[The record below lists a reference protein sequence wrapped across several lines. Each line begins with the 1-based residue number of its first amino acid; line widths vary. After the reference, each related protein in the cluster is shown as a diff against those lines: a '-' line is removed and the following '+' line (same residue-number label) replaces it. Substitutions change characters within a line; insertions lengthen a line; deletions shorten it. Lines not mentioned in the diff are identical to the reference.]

1 MCIFQRS
8 RIEAGTF
15 PRIMRDTDVE
25 VRGSSLS
32 GRHVLLGVTGG
43 IAAVDTVRLARE
55 LRRHGAEVSVIMTQ
69 SAQEII
75 TPMAVRWASQGEVIT
90 DWDGDLSALS
100 GFDAILVTPA
110 TRNLIASFIHGLMN
124 GPLLMALSAARG
136 RGCPIMMVPSM
147 HNALAYDPVTEDLV
161 VQCVKHGVQ
170 VIWGAEEEGKR
181 KTANHEEIVARLG
194 NLVNKNSTSVVVTL
208 GATRSAID
216 DVRYVQNTSSGKT
229 GYKIADDLYRHGMD
243 VTCVSGVTTIQ
254 KPEWLPLDIK
264 CPDPDLML
272 DELKA
277 LTKDRIDVWIH
288 AAAVLDYIIPEP
300 IEGKIAS
307 LQGDLDI
314 QLKESAKHIS
324 ELKDLCKGAV
334 RIGFKLESGI
344 KQKDLVH
351 RAHAQIQTAGM
362 TATIANRM
370 EDYGKEGM
378 PRGWLVDSHGAHFI
392 LETENDM
399 CSAIRSVIENNR

>member
-1 MCIFQRS
+1 
-8 RIEAGTF
+8 
-15 PRIMRDTDVE
+15 MRDTDVE

-55 LRRHGAEVSVIMTQ
+55 LRRHGAQVSVIMTP

-100 GFDAILVTPA
+100 GFDAVLVTPA

-147 HNALAYDPVTEDLV
+147 HNDLANDPVTEDLV
-161 VQCVKHGVQ
+161 FQCSRQGVQ
-170 VIWGAEEEGKR
+170 ILWGAEEEGKR
-181 KTANHEEIVARLG
+181 KTPNHEEIVARLG
-194 NLVNKNSTSVVVTL
+194 NLVNKNETSVVVTL

-229 GYKIADDLYRHGMD
+229 GYRIADDLYRHGMD
-243 VTCVSGVTTIQ
+243 VTCVSGVTTVS
-254 KPEWLPLDIK
+254 KPKWLPLDIK
-264 CPDPDLML
+264 CPEPDSML

-277 LTKDRIDVWIH
+277 LTKDNIDVWIH
-288 AAAVLDYIIPEP
+288 AAAVLDYVIPEP
-300 IEGKIAS
+300 VEGKIAS
-307 LQGDLDI
+307 LQGDLNV
-314 QLKESAKHIS
+314 QLKEGAKHIS
-324 ELKDLCKGAV
+324 ELKEMCDGAV

-399 CSAIRSVIENNR
+399 CNAIRSVIENNR

>member
-1 MCIFQRS
+1 
-8 RIEAGTF
+8 
-15 PRIMRDTDVE
+15 MRDTDVE

-55 LRRHGAEVSVIMTQ
+55 LRRHGAKVSVIMTP

-100 GFDAILVTPA
+100 GFDAVLVTPA
-110 TRNLIASFIHGLMN
+110 TRNLMASFIHGLMN

-136 RGCPIMMVPSM
+136 RDCPIMMVPSM
-147 HNALAYDPVTEDLV
+147 HNDLANDPVTEDLV
-161 VQCVKHGVQ
+161 FQCTKQGVQ
-170 VIWGAEEEGKR
+170 ILWGAQEEGKR
-181 KTANHEEIVARLG
+181 KTPNHEEIVARLG
-194 NLVNKNSTSVVVTL
+194 NLVNKNDTSVVVTL

-243 VTCVSGVTTIQ
+243 VTCVSGVTTVS

-264 CPDPDLML
+264 CPEPDSML
-272 DELKA
+272 DELRA
-277 LTKDRIDVWIH
+277 LTKDGIDVWIH
-288 AAAVLDYIIPEP
+288 AAAVLDYVIPEP
-300 IEGKIAS
+300 VEGKIAS
-307 LQGDLDI
+307 LQGDLNV
-314 QLKESAKHIS
+314 QLKEGAKHIS
-324 ELKDLCKGAV
+324 ELKEMCSGSV

-351 RAHAQIQTAGM
+351 RAHAQILTAGM

-399 CSAIRSVIENNR
+399 CNAIRSVIENNR

>member
-1 MCIFQRS
+1 
-8 RIEAGTF
+8 
-15 PRIMRDTDVE
+15 MRDTDVE

-32 GRHVLLGVTGG
+32 GRRVLLGVTGG

-55 LRRHGAEVSVIMTQ
+55 LRRHGAEVSVIMTP

-100 GFDAILVTPA
+100 GFDAVLVTPA

-147 HNALAYDPVTEDLV
+147 HNDLANDPVTEDLV
-161 VQCVKHGVQ
+161 LQCAKQGIKVL
-170 VIWGAEEEGKR
+170 WGAEEEGKR
-181 KTANHEEIVARLG
+181 KTPNHEEIVARLG
-194 NLVNKNSTSVVVTL
+194 NLVNSNGTSVVVTL

-229 GYKIADDLYRHGMD
+229 GYLIADDLYRHGMD
-243 VTCVSGVTTIQ
+243 VTCVSGVTTVS
-254 KPEWLPLDIK
+254 KPDWLPLDIK
-264 CPDPDLML
+264 CPEPAQML
-272 DELKA
+272 EELKA
-277 LTKDRIDVWIH
+277 LAKDRIDVWIH

-300 IEGKIAS
+300 VEGKIAS
-307 LQGDLDI
+307 LQGDLNI
-314 QLKESAKHIS
+314 QMKEGAKHIS
-324 ELKDLCKGAV
+324 ELKDLCEGAT

-392 LETENDM
+392 LEKESDLCN
-399 CSAIRSVIENNR
+399 AIRSVIENNR

>member
-1 MCIFQRS
+1 
-8 RIEAGTF
+8 
-15 PRIMRDTDVE
+15 MRDTDVE

-55 LRRHGAEVSVIMTQ
+55 LRRHGAKVSVIMTP

-100 GFDAILVTPA
+100 GFDAVLVTPA

-136 RGCPIMMVPSM
+136 KNCPIMMVPSM
-147 HNALAYDPVTEDLV
+147 HNDLANDPVTEDLV
-161 VQCVKHGVQ
+161 FQCAKQGVQ
-170 VIWGAEEEGKR
+170 ILWGAEEEGKR
-181 KTANHEEIVARLG
+181 KTPNHEEIVARLG
-194 NLVNKNSTSVVVTL
+194 NLINKNGTSVVVTL

-229 GYKIADDLYRHGMD
+229 GYRIADDLYRHGMD
-243 VTCVSGVTTIQ
+243 VTCVSGVTTVN

-264 CPDPDLML
+264 CPEPNSML

-277 LTKDRIDVWIH
+277 LTKDGIDVWIH
-288 AAAVLDYIIPEP
+288 AAAVLDYVIPEP
-300 IEGKIAS
+300 VEGKIAS
-307 LQGDLDI
+307 LQGDLNV
-314 QLKESAKHIS
+314 QLKEGAKHIS
-324 ELKDLCKGAV
+324 ELKEMCDGSV

-399 CSAIRSVIENNR
+399 CNAIRSVIENNR

>member
-1 MCIFQRS
+1 
-8 RIEAGTF
+8 
-15 PRIMRDTDVE
+15 MRDTDVE

-55 LRRHGAEVSVIMTQ
+55 LRRHGAQVSVIMTP

-100 GFDAILVTPA
+100 GFDAVLVTPA

-147 HNALAYDPVTEDLV
+147 HNDLANDPVTEDLV
-161 VQCVKHGVQ
+161 LQCSRQGVQ
-170 VIWGAEEEGKR
+170 ILWGAEEEGKR
-181 KTANHEEIVARLG
+181 KTPNHEEIVARLG
-194 NLVNKNSTSVVVTL
+194 NLVNKNETSVVVTL

-229 GYKIADDLYRHGMD
+229 GYRIADDLYRHGMD
-243 VTCVSGVTTIQ
+243 VTCVSGVTTVS

-264 CPDPDLML
+264 CPEPDSML

-277 LTKDRIDVWIH
+277 LTKDNIDVWIH
-288 AAAVLDYIIPEP
+288 AAAVLDYVIPEP
-300 IEGKIAS
+300 VEGKIAS
-307 LQGDLDI
+307 LQGDLNV
-314 QLKESAKHIS
+314 QLKEGAKHIS
-324 ELKDLCKGAV
+324 ELKEMCDGAV

-392 LETENDM
+392 LETETDM
-399 CSAIRSVIENNR
+399 CNAIRSVIENNR

>member
-1 MCIFQRS
+1 
-8 RIEAGTF
+8 
-15 PRIMRDTDVE
+15 MRDTDVE

-55 LRRHGAEVSVIMTQ
+55 LRRHGAKVSVIMTP

-100 GFDAILVTPA
+100 GFDAVLVTPA

-136 RGCPIMMVPSM
+136 KNCPIMMVPSM
-147 HNALAYDPVTEDLV
+147 HNDLANDPVTEDLV
-161 VQCVKHGVQ
+161 FQCAKQGVQ
-170 VIWGAEEEGKR
+170 ILWGAEEEGKR
-181 KTANHEEIVARLG
+181 KTPNHEEIVARLG
-194 NLVNKNSTSVVVTL
+194 NLINKNGTSVVVTL

-229 GYKIADDLYRHGMD
+229 GYRIADDLYRHGMD
-243 VTCVSGVTTIQ
+243 VTCVSGVTTVN

-264 CPDPDLML
+264 CPEPNSML

-277 LTKDRIDVWIH
+277 LTKDGIDVWIH
-288 AAAVLDYIIPEP
+288 AAAVLDYVIPEP
-300 IEGKIAS
+300 VEGKIAS
-307 LQGDLDI
+307 LQGDLNV
-314 QLKESAKHIS
+314 QLKEGAKHIS
-324 ELKDLCKGAV
+324 ELKEMCDGAV

-399 CSAIRSVIENNR
+399 CNAIRSVIENNR

>member
-1 MCIFQRS
+1 MSF
-8 RIEAGTF
+8 G
-15 PRIMRDTDVE
+15 RIMRDTDVE

-55 LRRHGAEVSVIMTQ
+55 LRRHGAQVSVIMTP

-100 GFDAILVTPA
+100 GFDAVLVTPT

-147 HNALAYDPVTEDLV
+147 HNDLANDPVTEDLV
-161 VQCVKHGVQ
+161 LQCSRQGVH
-170 VIWGAEEEGKR
+170 ILWGAEEEGKR
-181 KTANHEEIVARLG
+181 KTPNHEEVVARLG
-194 NLVNKNSTSVVVTL
+194 NLVNKNETSVVVTL

-229 GYKIADDLYRHGMD
+229 GYRIADDLYRHGMD
-243 VTCVSGVTTIQ
+243 VTCVSGVTTVS

-264 CPDPDLML
+264 CPEPDSML

-277 LTKDRIDVWIH
+277 LTKDNIDVWIH

-300 IEGKIAS
+300 VEGKIAS
-307 LQGDLDI
+307 LQGDLNV
-314 QLKESAKHIS
+314 QLKEGAKHIS
-324 ELKDLCKGAV
+324 ELKEMCDGAV

-392 LETENDM
+392 LETETDM
-399 CSAIRSVIENNR
+399 CNAIRSVIENNR

>member
-1 MCIFQRS
+1 
-8 RIEAGTF
+8 
-15 PRIMRDTDVE
+15 MRDTDVE

-32 GRHVLLGVTGG
+32 GRRVLLGVTGG

-55 LRRHGAEVSVIMTQ
+55 LRRHGAEVSVIMTP

-75 TPMAVRWASQGEVIT
+75 TPMAVRWASQGEVVT

-100 GFDAILVTPA
+100 GFDAVLVTPA

-147 HNALAYDPVTEDLV
+147 HNDLANDPVTEDLV
-161 VQCVKHGVQ
+161 LQCAKQGIKVL
-170 VIWGAEEEGKR
+170 WGTEEEGKR
-181 KTANHEEIVARLG
+181 KTPNHEEIVARLG
-194 NLVNKNSTSVVVTL
+194 NLVNSNGTSVVVTL

-229 GYKIADDLYRHGMD
+229 GYLIADDLYRHGMD
-243 VTCVSGVTTIQ
+243 VTCVSGVTTVS
-254 KPEWLPLDIK
+254 KPDWLPLDIK
-264 CPDPDLML
+264 CPEPDQML
-272 DELKA
+272 EELKA
-277 LTKDRIDVWIH
+277 LAKDRIDVWIH

-300 IEGKIAS
+300 VEGKIAS
-307 LQGDLDI
+307 LQGDLNI
-314 QLKESAKHIS
+314 QMKEGAKHIG
-324 ELKDLCKGAV
+324 ELKDLCEGAT

-362 TATIANRM
+362 NATIANRM

-392 LETENDM
+392 LEKESDM
-399 CSAIRSVIENNR
+399 CNAIRSVIENNR

>member
-1 MCIFQRS
+1 
-8 RIEAGTF
+8 
-15 PRIMRDTDVE
+15 MRDTDVE

-55 LRRHGAEVSVIMTQ
+55 LRRHGAEVSVIMTP

-90 DWDGDLSALS
+90 NWDGDLSALS
-100 GFDAILVTPA
+100 GFDAVLVTPA

-136 RGCPIMMVPSM
+136 RNCPIMMVPSM
-147 HNALAYDPVTEDLV
+147 HNDLADDPVTEDLV
-161 VQCVKHGVQ
+161 FQCSKQGVQ
-170 VIWGAEEEGKR
+170 ILWGAEEEGKR
-181 KTANHEEIVARLG
+181 KTPNHEEIVARLG
-194 NLVNKNSTSVVVTL
+194 NLVNKNETSVVVTL

-229 GYKIADDLYRHGMD
+229 GYRIADDLYRHGMD
-243 VTCVSGVTTIQ
+243 VTCVSGVTTVS

-264 CPDPDLML
+264 CPEPDSML

-277 LTKDRIDVWIH
+277 LTKDDIDVWIH
-288 AAAVLDYIIPEP
+288 AAAVLDYVIPEP
-300 IEGKIAS
+300 VEGKIAS
-307 LQGDLDI
+307 LQGDLNV
-314 QLKESAKHIS
+314 QLKEGAKHIS
-324 ELKDLCKGAV
+324 ELKEACDGAV

-392 LETENDM
+392 LETETDM
-399 CSAIRSVIENNR
+399 CNAIRSVIENNR

>member
-1 MCIFQRS
+1 
-8 RIEAGTF
+8 
-15 PRIMRDTDVE
+15 MRDTDVE

-55 LRRHGAEVSVIMTQ
+55 LRRHGAQVSVIMTS

-100 GFDAILVTPA
+100 GFDAVLVTPA

-147 HNALAYDPVTEDLV
+147 HNDLANDPVTEDLV
-161 VQCVKHGVQ
+161 FQCSRQGVQ
-170 VIWGAEEEGKR
+170 ILWGAEEEGKR
-181 KTANHEEIVARLG
+181 KTPNHEEIVARLG
-194 NLVNKNSTSVVVTL
+194 NLVNKNDTSVVVTL

-216 DVRYVQNTSSGKT
+216 DVRYVQNTSSGRT

-243 VTCVSGVTTIQ
+243 VTCVSGVTTVS

-264 CPDPDLML
+264 CPEPDSML

-277 LTKDRIDVWIH
+277 LTKDNIDVWVH
-288 AAAVLDYIIPEP
+288 AAAVLDYVIPEP
-300 IEGKIAS
+300 VEGKIAS
-307 LQGDLDI
+307 LQGDLNV
-314 QLKESAKHIS
+314 QLKEGAKHIS
-324 ELKDLCKGAV
+324 ELKEMCDGAV

-370 EDYGKEGM
+370 EDYDKAGM

-399 CSAIRSVIENNR
+399 CNAIRSVIENNR

>member
-1 MCIFQRS
+1 
-8 RIEAGTF
+8 
-15 PRIMRDTDVE
+15 MRDTDVE

-32 GRHVLLGVTGG
+32 GRRVLLGVTGG

-55 LRRHGAEVSVIMTQ
+55 LRRHGAEVSVIMTP

-75 TPMAVRWASQGEVIT
+75 TPMAVRWASQGEVVT

-100 GFDAILVTPA
+100 GFDAVLVTPA

-147 HNALAYDPVTEDLV
+147 HNDLANDPVTEDLV
-161 VQCVKHGVQ
+161 LQCAKQGIKVL
-170 VIWGAEEEGKR
+170 WGAEEEGKR
-181 KTANHEEIVARLG
+181 KTPNHEEIVARLG
-194 NLVNKNSTSVVVTL
+194 NLVNSNGTSVVVTL

-216 DVRYVQNTSSGKT
+216 DIRYVQNTSSGKT
-229 GYKIADDLYRHGMD
+229 GYLIADDLYRHGMD
-243 VTCVSGVTTIQ
+243 VTCVSGVTTVS
-254 KPEWLPLDIK
+254 KPDWLPLDIK
-264 CPDPDLML
+264 CPEPDQML
-272 DELKA
+272 EELKA
-277 LTKDRIDVWIH
+277 LAKDRIDVWIH

-300 IEGKIAS
+300 VEGKIAS
-307 LQGDLDI
+307 LQGDLNI
-314 QLKESAKHIS
+314 QMKEGAKHIS
-324 ELKDLCKGAV
+324 ELKDLCEGAT

-392 LETENDM
+392 LEKESDM
-399 CSAIRSVIENNR
+399 CNAIRSVIENNR

>member
-1 MCIFQRS
+1 
-8 RIEAGTF
+8 
-15 PRIMRDTDVE
+15 MRDTDVE

-55 LRRHGAEVSVIMTQ
+55 LRRQGAKVSVIMTP

-100 GFDAILVTPA
+100 GFDAVLVTPA

-136 RGCPIMMVPSM
+136 KNCPIMMVPSM
-147 HNALAYDPVTEDLV
+147 HNDLANDPVTEDLV
-161 VQCVKHGVQ
+161 FQCAKQGVE
-170 VIWGAEEEGKR
+170 ILWGAEEEGKR
-181 KTANHEEIVARLG
+181 KTPNHEEIVARLG
-194 NLVNKNSTSVVVTL
+194 NLINKNGTSVVVTL

-229 GYKIADDLYRHGMD
+229 GYRIADDLYRHGMD
-243 VTCVSGVTTIQ
+243 VTCVSGVTTVS

-264 CPDPDLML
+264 CPEPNSML

-277 LTKDRIDVWIH
+277 LTKDGIDVWIH
-288 AAAVLDYIIPEP
+288 AAAVLDYVIPEP
-300 IEGKIAS
+300 VEGKIAS
-307 LQGDLDI
+307 LQGDLNV
-314 QLKESAKHIS
+314 QLKEGAKHIS
-324 ELKDLCKGAV
+324 ELKDVCDGAV

-344 KQKDLVH
+344 KQKALVH

-399 CSAIRSVIENNR
+399 CNAIRSVIENNR

>member
-1 MCIFQRS
+1 
-8 RIEAGTF
+8 
-15 PRIMRDTDVE
+15 MRDTDVE

-55 LRRHGAEVSVIMTQ
+55 LRRHGAEVSVIMTP

-100 GFDAILVTPA
+100 GFDAVLVTPA

-147 HNALAYDPVTEDLV
+147 HNDLANDPVTEDLV
-161 VQCVKHGVQ
+161 FQCSRQGVQ
-170 VIWGAEEEGKR
+170 ILWGAEEEGKR
-181 KTANHEEIVARLG
+181 KTPSHEEIVARLG
-194 NLVNKNSTSVVVTL
+194 NLVNKNDTSVVVTL

-243 VTCVSGVTTIQ
+243 VTCVSGVTTVN
-254 KPEWLPLDIK
+254 KPEWLPLEIK
-264 CPDPDLML
+264 CPEPDSML

-277 LTKDRIDVWIH
+277 LTKDNIDVWIH
-288 AAAVLDYIIPEP
+288 AAAVLDYVIPEP
-300 IEGKIAS
+300 VEGKIAS
-307 LQGDLDI
+307 LQGDLNV
-314 QLKESAKHIS
+314 QLKEGAKHIS
-324 ELKDLCKGAV
+324 ELKEMCDGAV

-362 TATIANRM
+362 NATIANRM

-392 LETENDM
+392 LETETDM
-399 CSAIRSVIENNR
+399 CNAIRSVIENNR

>member
-1 MCIFQRS
+1 VSF
-8 RIEAGTF
+8 G
-15 PRIMRDTDVE
+15 RIMRDTDVE

-32 GRHVLLGVTGG
+32 GCHVLLGVTGG

-55 LRRHGAEVSVIMTQ
+55 LRRHGAKVSVIMTP
-69 SAQEII
+69 SAQDII

-100 GFDAILVTPA
+100 GFDAVLVTPA

-136 RGCPIMMVPSM
+136 RNCPIMMVPSM
-147 HNALAYDPVTEDLV
+147 HNDLANDPVTEDLV
-161 VQCVKHGVQ
+161 FQCTKQGVQ
-170 VIWGAEEEGKR
+170 ILWGAEEEGKR
-181 KTANHEEIVARLG
+181 KTPNHEEIVARLG
-194 NLVNKNSTSVVVTL
+194 NLVNKNDTSVVVTL

-243 VTCVSGVTTIQ
+243 VTCVSGVTTVS

-264 CPDPDLML
+264 CPEPDSML
-272 DELKA
+272 DELRA
-277 LTKDRIDVWIH
+277 LTKDGIDVWIH
-288 AAAVLDYIIPEP
+288 AAAVLDYVIPEP
-300 IEGKIAS
+300 VEGKIAS
-307 LQGDLDI
+307 LQGDLNV
-314 QLKESAKHIS
+314 QLKEGAKHIS
-324 ELKDLCKGAV
+324 ELKEMCSGSV

-399 CSAIRSVIENNR
+399 CNAIRSVIENNR

>member
-1 MCIFQRS
+1 
-8 RIEAGTF
+8 
-15 PRIMRDTDVE
+15 MRDTDVE

-32 GRHVLLGVTGG
+32 GRRVLLGVTGG

-55 LRRHGAEVSVIMTQ
+55 LRRHGAEVSVIMTP

-100 GFDAILVTPA
+100 GFDAVLVTPA

-147 HNALAYDPVTEDLV
+147 HNDLANDPVTEDLV
-161 VQCVKHGVQ
+161 LQCAKQGIKVL
-170 VIWGAEEEGKR
+170 WGAEEEGKR
-181 KTANHEEIVARLG
+181 KTPNHEEIVARLG
-194 NLVNKNSTSVVVTL
+194 NLVNSNGTSVVVTL

-229 GYKIADDLYRHGMD
+229 GYLIADDLYRHGMD
-243 VTCVSGVTTIQ
+243 VTCVSGVTTVS
-254 KPEWLPLDIK
+254 KPDWLPLDIK
-264 CPDPDLML
+264 CPEPDQML
-272 DELKA
+272 EELKA
-277 LTKDRIDVWIH
+277 LAKDRIDVWIH

-300 IEGKIAS
+300 VEGKIAS
-307 LQGDLDI
+307 LQGDLNI
-314 QLKESAKHIS
+314 QMKEGAKHIG
-324 ELKDLCKGAV
+324 ELKDLCEGAT

-362 TATIANRM
+362 NATIANRM

-392 LETENDM
+392 LEKESDM
-399 CSAIRSVIENNR
+399 CNAIRSVIENNR

>member
-1 MCIFQRS
+1 
-8 RIEAGTF
+8 
-15 PRIMRDTDVE
+15 MRDTDVE
-25 VRGSSLS
+25 ARGSSLS

-55 LRRHGAEVSVIMTQ
+55 LRRHGAEVSVVMTP
-69 SAQEII
+69 SSQEII

-100 GFDAILVTPA
+100 GFDAVLVTPA

-136 RGCPIMMVPSM
+136 RDCPIMMVPSM
-147 HNALAYDPVTEDLV
+147 HNDLANDPVTEDLV
-161 VQCVKHGVQ
+161 IQCAKQGVQ
-170 VIWGAEEEGKR
+170 ILWGAEEEGKR
-181 KTANHEEIVARLG
+181 KTPDHEEIVARLG
-194 NLVNKNSTSVVVTL
+194 NLVNKNDTSVVVTL

-229 GYKIADDLYRHGMD
+229 GYRIADDLYRHGMD
-243 VTCVSGVTTIQ
+243 VTCVSGVTTVS
-254 KPEWLPLDIK
+254 KPEWLPLEIK
-264 CPDPDLML
+264 CQEPDSML

-277 LTKDRIDVWIH
+277 LTKDEIDVWIH
-288 AAAVLDYIIPEP
+288 AAAVLDYVIPEP
-300 IEGKIAS
+300 VEGKIAS
-307 LQGDLDI
+307 LQGDLNI
-314 QLKESAKHIS
+314 QLKEGAKHIS
-324 ELKDLCKGAV
+324 ELKEMCSGSV
-334 RIGFKLESGI
+334 RIGFKLESGV

-392 LETENDM
+392 LETETDM
-399 CSAIRSVIENNR
+399 CDAIRSVIENNR

>member
-1 MCIFQRS
+1 
-8 RIEAGTF
+8 
-15 PRIMRDTDVE
+15 MRDTDVE
-25 VRGSSLS
+25 ARGSSLS

-55 LRRHGAEVSVIMTQ
+55 LRRHGAEVSVVMTP
-69 SAQEII
+69 SSQEII

-100 GFDAILVTPA
+100 GFDAVLVTPA

-147 HNALAYDPVTEDLV
+147 HNDLANDPVTEDLV
-161 VQCVKHGVQ
+161 IQCAKQGVQ
-170 VIWGAEEEGKR
+170 ILWGAEEEGKR
-181 KTANHEEIVARLG
+181 KTPDHEEIVARLG
-194 NLVNKNSTSVVVTL
+194 NLVNKNDTSVVVTL

-243 VTCVSGVTTIQ
+243 VTCVSGVTTVS

-264 CPDPDLML
+264 CPEPDSML

-277 LTKDRIDVWIH
+277 LTKDEIDVWIH
-288 AAAVLDYIIPEP
+288 AAAVLDYVIPEP
-300 IEGKIAS
+300 VEGKIAS
-307 LQGDLDI
+307 LQGDLNI
-314 QLKESAKHIS
+314 QLKEGAKHIS
-324 ELKDLCKGAV
+324 ELKEMCSGSV
-334 RIGFKLESGI
+334 RIGFKLESGV

-392 LETENDM
+392 LETETDM
-399 CSAIRSVIENNR
+399 CDAIRSVIENNR

>member
-1 MCIFQRS
+1 
-8 RIEAGTF
+8 
-15 PRIMRDTDVE
+15 MRDTDVE
-25 VRGSSLS
+25 ARGSSLS

-55 LRRHGAEVSVIMTQ
+55 LRRHGAEVSVVMTP
-69 SAQEII
+69 SSQEII

-100 GFDAILVTPA
+100 GFDAVLVTPA

-136 RGCPIMMVPSM
+136 RDCPIMMVPSM
-147 HNALAYDPVTEDLV
+147 HNDLANDPVTEDLV
-161 VQCVKHGVQ
+161 IQCAKQGVQ
-170 VIWGAEEEGKR
+170 ILWGAEEEGKR
-181 KTANHEEIVARLG
+181 KTPDHEEIVARLG
-194 NLVNKNSTSVVVTL
+194 NLVNKNDTSVVVTL

-229 GYKIADDLYRHGMD
+229 GYRIADDLYRHGMD
-243 VTCVSGVTTIQ
+243 VTCVSGVTTVS

-264 CPDPDLML
+264 CQEPDSML

-277 LTKDRIDVWIH
+277 LTKDEIDVWIH
-288 AAAVLDYIIPEP
+288 AAAVLDYVIPEP
-300 IEGKIAS
+300 VEGKIAS
-307 LQGDLDI
+307 LQGDLNI
-314 QLKESAKHIS
+314 QLKEGAKHIS
-324 ELKDLCKGAV
+324 ELKEMCSGSV

-392 LETENDM
+392 LETETDM
-399 CSAIRSVIENNR
+399 CDAIRSVIENNR

>member
-1 MCIFQRS
+1 MSF
-8 RIEAGTF
+8 G
-15 PRIMRDTDVE
+15 RIMRDTDVE

-55 LRRHGAEVSVIMTQ
+55 LRRHGAKVSVIMTT
-69 SAQEII
+69 SAQQII

-100 GFDAILVTPA
+100 SFDAVLVTPA

-136 RGCPIMMVPSM
+136 RNCPIMMVPSM
-147 HNALAYDPVTEDLV
+147 HNDLVNDPVTEDLV
-161 VQCVKHGVQ
+161 FQCTKQGVQ
-170 VIWGAEEEGKR
+170 ILWGAEEEGKR
-181 KTANHEEIVARLG
+181 KTPNHEEIVARLG
-194 NLVNKNSTSVVVTL
+194 NLVNRNDTSVVVTL

-243 VTCVSGVTTIQ
+243 VTCVSGVTTVS

-264 CPDPDLML
+264 CPEPDSML

-277 LTKDRIDVWIH
+277 LTKDGIDVWIH
-288 AAAVLDYIIPEP
+288 AAAVLDYVIPEP
-300 IEGKIAS
+300 VEGKIAS
-307 LQGDLDI
+307 LQGDLNV
-314 QLKESAKHIS
+314 QLKEGAKHIS
-324 ELKDLCKGAV
+324 ELKEMCSGSV

-351 RAHAQIQTAGM
+351 RAHAQILTAGM

-399 CSAIRSVIENNR
+399 CNAIRSVIENNR

>member
-1 MCIFQRS
+1 
-8 RIEAGTF
+8 
-15 PRIMRDTDVE
+15 MRDTDVE

-55 LRRHGAEVSVIMTQ
+55 LRRHGAEVSVIMTP

-100 GFDAILVTPA
+100 GFDAVLVTPA

-136 RGCPIMMVPSM
+136 RNCPIMMVPSM
-147 HNALAYDPVTEDLV
+147 HNDLANDPVTEDLV
-161 VQCVKHGVQ
+161 FQCSRQGVQ
-170 VIWGAEEEGKR
+170 ILWGAEEEGKR
-181 KTANHEEIVARLG
+181 KTPNHEEIVARLG
-194 NLVNKNSTSVVVTL
+194 NLVNKNETSVVVTL

-216 DVRYVQNTSSGKT
+216 DVRYVQNTSSGRT

-243 VTCVSGVTTIQ
+243 VTCVSGVTTVS

-264 CPDPDLML
+264 CPEPDSML

-277 LTKDRIDVWIH
+277 LTKDNIDVWIH
-288 AAAVLDYIIPEP
+288 AAAVLDYVIPEP
-300 IEGKIAS
+300 VEGKIAS
-307 LQGDLDI
+307 LQGDLNV
-314 QLKESAKHIS
+314 QLKEGAKHIS
-324 ELKDLCKGAV
+324 ELKEMCDGAV

-370 EDYGKEGM
+370 EDYGKAGM

-399 CSAIRSVIENNR
+399 CNAIRSVIENNR